1 MAHLREI
8 GMDGWRD
15 GGREAEEETRM
26 RKKNRSERKGNT
38 SAKRTKRTK
47 REVYVCVRER
57 DRAGS

>member
-1 MAHLREI
+1 
-8 GMDGWRD
+8 MDGWMD

-26 RKKNRSERKGNT
+26 RKKNRSERMGNT
-38 SAKRTKRTK
+38 SAKRTK

>member
-26 RKKNRSERKGNT
+26 RKKNISERMGKT
-38 SAKRTKRTK
+38 SAKRIK